1 VRTLIFGLIIFVTSV
16 AAFGQ
21 SAGAV
26 DDVYLARDDGN
37 GKAGDAVSTF
47 FTTDIPIYCV
57 VQLDTAEPVTVK
69 MNFVAVAVPGVKP
82 DTKVVTTSYTTKQG
96 QSRVNFTGKPFDKWN
111 AGKYKVEVYVDGK
124 FAKDVVFD
132 IRPLS
137 GSPDGAAS
145 FQSVTRPPA
154 STKTKPAVR
163 PKRN

>member
-1 VRTLIFGLIIFVTSV
+1 VKTLIFGLILLAANI

-21 SAGAV
+21 SAAAV
-26 DDVYLARDDGN
+26 DEVYLARDDGN
-37 GKAGDAVSTF
+37 GKAGEAVSTF

-82 DTKVVTTSYTTKQG
+82 ETKVVTTSYTTKQG
-96 QSRVNFTGKPFDKWN
+96 QSRVNFTGKPYDKWN
-111 AGKYKVEVYVDGK
+111 AGKYKVEVFVEGK
-124 FAKDVVFD
+124 FARDVVFE
-132 IRPLS
+132 IRPSS

-145 FQSVTRPPA
+145 FQSGIRPKTGP
-154 STKTKPAVR
+154 KTKPVVR